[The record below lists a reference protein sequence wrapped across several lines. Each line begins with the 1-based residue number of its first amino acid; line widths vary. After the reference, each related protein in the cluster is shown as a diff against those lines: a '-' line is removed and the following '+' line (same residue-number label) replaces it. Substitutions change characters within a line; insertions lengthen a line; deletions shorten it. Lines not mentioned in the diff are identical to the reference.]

1 MEEVKMKDLRL
12 LVYISLYSLIIIHPI
27 FILMFFLVQKM
38 GYSIDIARNIKLVTY
53 ILLSLPVIGYL
64 IFYKKNQ
71 NN

>member
-1 MEEVKMKDLRL
+1 MKDLRL

-27 FILMFFLVQKM
+27 SILMFFLVQKM

>member
-1 MEEVKMKDLRL
+1 
-12 LVYISLYSLIIIHPI
+12 
-27 FILMFFLVQKM
+27 MFFLVQKM

>member
-27 FILMFFLVQKM
+27 SILMFFLVQKM

>member
-1 MEEVKMKDLRL
+1 MKDLRL